1 MDSTFLSF
9 EETMQTDE
17 LEHHTFN
24 NTLVDESVLDDD
36 GIFITDD
43 LDEHA
48 LLDEVPKI
56 NEINQQKETEQ
67 KCAAGDNEGCMRSL
81 NFEDAEDSP
90 NMHDDQ
96 LTIESLF
103 ERTDEKEEVTTE
115 WASNITEMDNLT
127 ILGEKPE
134 LTLSKRDTTENGD
147 HQVSDFRTIDDQAA
161 ISRLI
166 DELVQKVSSDAPI
179 TTSTAEQSK
188 YLNQSFDLF

>member
-1 MDSTFLSF
+1 
-9 EETMQTDE
+9 MQTDE

-36 GIFITDD
+36 
-43 LDEHA
+43 
-48 LLDEVPKI
+48 
-56 NEINQQKETEQ
+56 
-67 KCAAGDNEGCMRSL
+67 
-81 NFEDAEDSP
+81 
-90 NMHDDQ
+90 
-96 LTIESLF
+96 
-103 ERTDEKEEVTTE
+103 
-115 WASNITEMDNLT
+115 EMDNLT

-179 TTSTAEQSK
+179 TTSTADTNKEFDMDIKKVTTFSDSIQHNLYESHSQEQNQDCFNGIK
-188 YLNQSFDLF
+188 EADGHNKMLGLTRPELKRYVHARLNACCTNK

>member
-1 MDSTFLSF
+1 
-9 EETMQTDE
+9 MQTDE

-36 GIFITDD
+36 CIIITDD

-56 NEINQQKETEQ
+56 NEINQQKE
-67 KCAAGDNEGCMRSL
+67 KS
-81 NFEDAEDSP
+81 AE
-90 NMHDDQ
+90 
-96 LTIESLF
+96 
-103 ERTDEKEEVTTE
+103 R
-115 WASNITEMDNLT
+115 EMDNLT

-166 DELVQKVSSDAPI
+166 DELVQKVIPEENVSSDAPI
-179 TTSTAEQSK
+179 TTSTADTNEE
-188 YLNQSFDLF
+188 FDMDIKKVTTFSDSLGPRKQ